1 MPASDLIDPLTFA
14 DGPPHALFDQLRAE
28 PPADSGVGPEGNRLW
43 SVCGHAAIATAS
55 RDTDT
60 FSSYAAG
67 IFPHSDQV
75 NPLDVNRQL
84 LLFKDPPEHTKYRKI
99 LQTAFVPRSVAAIE
113 GRVREIVTEV
123 LDAVV
128 ESGGC
133 DFVTDVAVPIPLR
146 VLIELMGLPEADLPK
161 LEDWTARTEEAT
173 MSAEPAAALPV
184 LGEMAAYLGE
194 QIAAQK
200 DSGEES
206 LVTTLATAEID
217 GESLTDGEILVFFA
231 LLVFAGNDT
240 TRNTMSGGMR
250 ALLDHPDQLALLRD
264 EPERIEAAVEEI
276 LRWTSVVNYF
286 CRTATADT
294 ELAGREIA
302 AGDKVMLWYTAGSRD
317 PEANSDP
324 HRFDV
329 TRSEPAHQAFGGGGR
344 HFCLGA
350 GLARLNLR
358 VTFEEVLRRLCDVRL
373 AGEPQRLRSNW
384 ANGLTSL
391 PIEFTP
397 STKELS

>member
-1 MPASDLIDPLTFA
+1 
-14 DGPPHALFDQLRAE
+14 
-28 PPADSGVGPEGNRLW
+28 
-43 SVCGHAAIATAS
+43 
-55 RDTDT
+55 
-60 FSSYAAG
+60 
-67 IFPHSDQV
+67 
-75 NPLDVNRQL
+75 
-84 LLFKDPPEHTKYRKI
+84 
-99 LQTAFVPRSVAAIE
+99 
-113 GRVREIVTEV
+113 
-123 LDAVV
+123 
-128 ESGGC
+128 
-133 DFVTDVAVPIPLR
+133 
-146 VLIELMGLPEADLPK
+146 
-161 LEDWTARTEEAT
+161 
-173 MSAEPAAALPV
+173 
-184 LGEMAAYLGE
+184 
-194 QIAAQK
+194 
-200 DSGEES
+200 
-206 LVTTLATAEID
+206 
-217 GESLTDGEILVFFA
+217 
-231 LLVFAGNDT
+231 
-240 TRNTMSGGMR
+240 
-250 ALLDHPDQLALLRD
+250 LRD